1 LLKTLY
7 LGMNRY
13 QYITYD
19 KNILGGKPIIKG
31 TRISVELILE
41 WLASGSSINQIIES
55 YPQLKKE
62 AVQEALIYAADLAK
76 NEILIES
83 ERH

>member
-1 LLKTLY
+1 
-7 LGMNRY
+7 MNRY
-13 QYITYD
+13 THVTFD

-41 WLASGSSINQIIES
+41 WLAGGATVDQIIES
-55 YPQLKKE
+55 YPHLKKE
-62 AVQEALIYAADLAK
+62 AVQEAILYATDIAK

-83 ERH
+83 VGH

>member
-1 LLKTLY
+1 
-7 LGMNRY
+7 
-13 QYITYD
+13 
-19 KNILGGKPIIKG
+19 
-31 TRISVELILE
+31 LE

-55 YPQLKKE
+55 YPQLRKE

>member
-1 LLKTLY
+1 
-7 LGMNRY
+7 MNRY
-13 QYITYD
+13 QHITYD
-19 KNILGGKPIIKG
+19 KNILGGKPIVKG

-55 YPQLKKE
+55 YPQLRKE

>member
-1 LLKTLY
+1 
-7 LGMNRY
+7 MNKY
-13 QYITYD
+13 PHITFD

-41 WLASGSSINQIIES
+41 WMASGSTVDQIIES
-55 YPQLKKE
+55 YPHLKKE
-62 AVQEALIYAADLAK
+62 AIQEVLIYAADIAK

-83 ERH
+83 DRN